1 MLVLPAPYKRDYCL
15 SVPPPFVPRLIFSSR
30 FSLLEGPKLL
40 VGVLIVIIYIFL
52 ALLGLHSCVGF
63 SLVVAER
70 GLLHSCDAWVS
81 HCGGF
86 SCCRVQALGYTGFSS
101 FGSWAQ

>member
-63 SLVVAER
+63 SLVWVSRGHSLAVVR
-70 GLLHSCDAWVS
+70 GLLMSAVS
-81 HCGGF
+81 LVEEHG
-86 SCCRVQALGYTGFSS
+86 L
-101 FGSWAQ
+101 